1 MSAARFRQIQDRI
14 APMRAALLAHPIYG
28 QINSLP
34 ALRIFMQHHVFAV
47 WDFMSLLKALQRGVC
62 CVEIPWLPPADG
74 ETARFVN
81 EIVLGEES
89 DADENGGHAS
99 HFDLYHRAMQGC
111 GAETR
116 RIDLFLQQIRQG
128 TALEAA
134 LAAADVPASVQQFVR
149 HTFAMITSGNLSA
162 IAASFTFGR
171 EDLLPSVFQRIV
183 DELNIATSGGLRQFQ
198 YYLARHIE
206 LDGDQHGPM
215 SLRLT
220 ASLCGDSEQ
229 QWATAEAVAV
239 SSLEARLAMWDG
251 MLAAIRQADPVEA
264 AGARYNATVTTL

>member
-1 MSAARFRQIQDRI
+1 MSADRFRQIQDQI
-14 APMRAALLAHPIYG
+14 APLRAALLAHPIYS
-28 QINSLP
+28 QINSLR

-47 WDFMSLLKALQRGVC
+47 WDFMSLLKSLQRGVC
-62 CVEIPWLPPADG
+62 CVEVPWLPPADG
-74 ETARFVN
+74 EIARFVN

-89 DADENGGHAS
+89 DADDNGGHAS
-99 HFDLYHRAMQGC
+99 HFELYHRAMQGC

-116 RIDLFLQQIRQG
+116 SIDFFLQQIRQG
-128 TALEAA
+128 IPLETALAEAA
-134 LAAADVPASVQQFVR
+134 VPASVRQFVR
-149 HTFAMITSGNLSA
+149 CTFAIIASGDLSA

-183 DELNIATSGGLRQFQ
+183 DELNIASSGGLRQFQ

-220 ASLCGDSEQ
+220 ASLCGNSEQ
-229 QWATAEAVAV
+229 QWATAAAVAV
-239 SSLEARLAMWDG
+239 SSLESRLAMWDG
-251 MLAAIRQADPVEA
+251 MLAAIRVADPVEVDA
-264 AGARYNATVTTL
+264 SRYNA